1 LYPVLTARRE
11 ESVTQQAS
19 GPVLFEDY
27 DGDFLEIS
35 TRILQQAGYETLEAA
50 TGEEALEIARRER
63 PGLVV
68 LDVRLRGELTG
79 HEVCRMLKD
88 ELSPEPAVLL
98 VSGARIE
105 SFDRVGGLLI
115 GADDY
120 IVKPFATDEFL
131 ARVRALLRRSNPRPA
146 AGSKLTTDDLEVV
159 RLLKDGLGEAEI
171 AQRLEISPTTARQQ
185 IEELFSKLGV

>member
-1 LYPVLTARRE
+1 VA
-11 ESVTQQAS
+11 QHAM
-19 GPVLFEDY
+19 GPVLVVDD
-27 DGDFLEIS
+27 DGDFLEIA
-35 TRILQQAGYETLEAA
+35 TRILQQAGYQTLEAA
-50 TGEEALEIARRER
+50 TGEEALEIARREQ

-68 LDVRLRGELTG
+68 LDVRLGGGLTG
-79 HEVCRMLKD
+79 HEVCRRLKD
-88 ELSPEPAVLL
+88 EFRPQPAVLL

-131 ARVRALLRRSNPRPA
+131 ARVRALLRRAEPQPTSSR
-146 AGSKLTTDDLEVV
+146 LTTDDLEVV
-159 RLLKDGLGEAEI
+159 RLLKEGLGEAEI
-171 AQRLEISPTTARQQ
+171 AHRLEISPTTARRQ

>member
-1 LYPVLTARRE
+1 MTQHAAASVL
-11 ESVTQQAS
+11 V
-19 GPVLFEDY
+19 VDD
-27 DGDFLEIS
+27 DGDFLEIA
-35 TRILQQAGYETLEAA
+35 TRILQQAGYETLEAP
-50 TGEEALEIARRER
+50 TGQEALEIARRER
-63 PGLVV
+63 PGLVIV
-68 LDVRLRGELTG
+68 DVRLRGGLTG

-88 ELSPEPAVLL
+88 EFRPEPAVLL

-131 ARVRALLRRSNPRPA
+131 ARVRALLRRADSRPA
-146 AGSKLTTDDLEVV
+146 PASKLTTDDLQVV
-159 RLLKDGLGEAEI
+159 RLLKEGLGEAEI
-171 AQRLEISPTTARQQ
+171 AHRLEISPTSARRQ